1 MNYIYKITN
10 KINNK
15 IYIGKTTHTVQY
27 RWNQHTSASF
37 TDKNKLDYNYLLH
50 KAIRKYGK
58 ENFSLEI
65 LEKVEDEKVLSEKEM
80 YYIKLYNSCV
90 LEDNANGYNM
100 TYGGEGP
107 NKINK
112 EKILE
117 LWLEG
122 NGTVKISEITGHD
135 CNYIKN
141 LLNTFKE
148 YNKEEDFL
156 RNHGTKVY
164 QYDENGILIK
174 EFPNETCAAKQLGIH
189 PSNISKCCNNKKN
202 SAGGFFWSYSN
213 TANFNPQKLTRW
225 KKKPIIQKDLN
236 NNIIQIFPTMKSV
249 SEVIGTKNTK
259 LLRECCNGIREQ
271 AYGFK
276 WEYYNEN
283 ELVDK
288 LAKRGATECTKN

>member
-65 LEKVEDEKVLSEKEM
+65 LEEVEDEKVLSEKEM

-112 EKILE
+112 EKIL
-117 LWLEG
+117 
-122 NGTVKISEITGHD
+122 
-135 CNYIKN
+135 
-141 LLNTFKE
+141 
-148 YNKEEDFL
+148 
-156 RNHGTKVY
+156 
-164 QYDENGILIK
+164 
-174 EFPNETCAAKQLGIH
+174 
-189 PSNISKCCNNKKN
+189 
-202 SAGGFFWSYSN
+202 
-213 TANFNPQKLTRW
+213 
-225 KKKPIIQKDLN
+225 
-236 NNIIQIFPTMKSV
+236 
-249 SEVIGTKNTK
+249 
-259 LLRECCNGIREQ
+259 
-271 AYGFK
+271 
-276 WEYYNEN
+276 
-283 ELVDK
+283 
-288 LAKRGATECTKN
+288 